1 VGWRSVIYQTQVA
14 IVGAGPAG
22 LSAALEIAK
31 LGGKVM
37 VFDENDRPGGQL
49 FKQIHKFFGSEH
61 HGAGIRG
68 IHLGEQL
75 LEQCRKYGVDIR
87 LNTVVYGV
95 FPNNEIGI
103 IQDGK
108 SHTVQAEKILVA
120 TGATERPLAF
130 PGWDLPGVM
139 GAGAA
144 QTMVNINRVQPGQK
158 VVMIGS
164 GNVGLVVSYQ
174 LLQAGV
180 DVVAIVEGLPKINGY
195 AVHANKLM
203 RQGVPVYLSHTIL
216 EARGDGKVEEVV
228 IAEVGPGFVPV
239 PNTEK
244 VLKADTVC
252 LAVGLTPSLELLK
265 MGGVQFIHMPKMGG
279 FVPLHDETMK
289 TTQEG
294 LYVAGDVAGIEE
306 ASTAME
312 EGKLAGIA
320 ISQAL
325 GLVEDA
331 KARQLTDEVNERIAQ
346 LRNGSHGE
354 ARRQA
359 KEDIVRGYYQW
370 QAK

>member
-1 VGWRSVIYQTQVA
+1 MKIKEVDVA
-14 IVGAGPAG
+14 IVGAGSAG
-22 LSAALEIAK
+22 LSAAYQAATAGAK
-31 LGGKVM
+31 VLVM
-37 VFDENDRPGGQL
+37 DENRLPGGQL

-265 MGGVQFIHMPKMGG
+265 MGG

-370 QAK
+370 KAK